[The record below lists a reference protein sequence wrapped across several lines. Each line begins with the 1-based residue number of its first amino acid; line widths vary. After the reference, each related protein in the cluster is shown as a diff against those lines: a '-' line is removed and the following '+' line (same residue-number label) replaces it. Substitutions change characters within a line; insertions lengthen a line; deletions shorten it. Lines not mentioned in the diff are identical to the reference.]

1 MTNGNNIVLQLKSI
15 DKNIFNGVFKLKI
28 KNSYENLV
36 ISKVAKNYILG
47 APTCI

>member
-15 DKNIFNGVFKLKI
+15 DKNLFNGVFKLKI
-28 KNSYENLV
+28 EHFYENVV
-36 ISKVAKNYILG
+36 IAKVAKNCILG